1 MKKENK
7 TEKNQDLGLNV
18 KYIGI
23 YRRAC
28 SCCTFHPFLKR
39 FSLALSYNPY
49 FLWEKII
56 LIDVIY
62 CLGYNGRNDGYYYLK
77 ILA

>member
-28 SCCTFHPFLKR
+28 RR
-39 FSLALSYNPY
+39 FEDMMIRGPNL
-49 FLWEKII
+49 
-56 LIDVIY
+56 
-62 CLGYNGRNDGYYYLK
+62 
-77 ILA
+77 